1 MSMTGAQLR
10 SAFLD
15 YFGKNGHKIL
25 PSASLVPGNDPT
37 LLFTNAGMVQFKEYF
52 LGLSTADWKRAT
64 TAQRCLRVS
73 GKHNDLENV
82 GYTARHHT
90 LFEMLGNFSFGDYF
104 KKEAIFFGWDFLTRE
119 VGLDGTRMT
128 VSVFREDDEAYDLWH
143 KTMGIPASRIVR
155 FDEKDNFW
163 SMGATG
169 PCGPCSEILYD
180 QGEGVGCGRP
190 GCAVGCDC
198 DRFLE
203 IWNLVFMQ
211 FNQDESGTRTP
222 LPKPS
227 IDTGMGLER
236 LAGVAQ
242 GVTSNYD
249 TDLFRPILDG
259 ISRQCGVPIGKS
271 PALDAAMRVVAD
283 HARAT
288 AFLIADGIV
297 PSNEGR
303 GYVLRRIMRRA
314 LRHGKKLG
322 FDGPFLHRVA
332 GIVVEEFREAYP
344 GLAQSASFV
353 DTVAFQEER
362 RFLETLDAGL
372 RMVEEEFSRMSGGG
386 KVFPGEVAFRLY
398 DTYGFPADL
407 TADLCRERG
416 VALDSAGFEKEM
428 EKQRA
433 QSRVSWKGG
442 EIGTQDAV
450 AGELSRAGISVD
462 FVGYERMES
471 DARVV
476 AVFRQGA
483 RVASAASGEEAELVT
498 DVTPF
503 YGESGGQ
510 AGDTGDVQGDGFT
523 LRVQDTRR
531 VSADQV
537 IHRVKVLSGM
547 LREGQGARLRVDET
561 SRRLTQGN
569 HTATHL
575 LQAALRKI
583 LGTHVKQAG
592 SYVGPDKL
600 RFDFSHFE
608 ALSPETLS
616 AVEEEVNRV
625 VFSPRPVT
633 WESLPY
639 EQAVA
644 AGAMAFFGE
653 KYADIVRMVTV
664 PEVSRELCGGT
675 HVRNTAE
682 IGLFHILSEGA
693 VAAGVR
699 RIEAVTGLPAW
710 RCLREEAG
718 TLHGVARELNVAAP
732 EVPERVRKLSAQIKA
747 LEKALQEAR
756 RRSSR
761 DLVGEILSGAKEVA
775 RGPACF
781 RRGGG
786 DGRRGAARSG
796 RRGEGEALERDPAPG
811 SPGGG
816 TVSSGGRGHP
826 RPHREVLGVRH
837 RPEGGGAG
845 GRRRRRPEGH
855 GPGRRFPRRKSAGS
869 ARLDLYV
876 GMSAP
881 RVYGPHSGGVSR
893 SRVFRYTWTI
903 LLSGSL

>member
-1 MSMTGAQLR
+1 MSMTGEQLR

-25 PSASLVPGNDPT
+25 PGASLVPGNDPT

-52 LGLSTADWKRAT
+52 LGQSTSDWKRAA

-190 GCAVGCDC
+190 VCAAGCDC

-211 FNQDESGTRTP
+211 YNQDESGTRTP

-259 ISRQCGVPIGKS
+259 ISRQCGVPVGKS

-442 EIGTQDAV
+442 EIGTQDAL
-450 AGELSRAGISVD
+450 AGELSRAGVSVD

-510 AGDTGDVQGDGFT
+510 AGDTGDIQGDGFT
-523 LRVQDTRR
+523 LQVQDTRR
-531 VSADQV
+531 VSADRI

-710 RCLREEAG
+710 RRLREEAG
-718 TLHGVARELNVAAP
+718 TLHGMARELNVAAP
-732 EVPERVRKLSAQIKA
+732 ELPERVRKLSAQIKT

-775 RGPACF
+775 GVRRISAEVETMDPAALRDLADAVKGKLASGILLLGAREGERCHLVAGVTPDLTGRF
-781 RRGGG
+781 SASDIVRKAAAAVGGG
-786 DGRRGAARSG
+786 GGGRKDMAQAGGSRI
-796 RRGEGEALERDPAPG
+796 EKLPEALA
-811 SPGGG
+811 
-816 TVSSGGRGHP
+816 
-826 RPHREVLGVRH
+826 
-837 RPEGGGAG
+837 
-845 GRRRRRPEGH
+845 
-855 GPGRRFPRRKSAGS
+855 
-869 ARLDLYV
+869 
-876 GMSAP
+876 
-881 RVYGPHSGGVSR
+881 
-893 SRVFRYTWTI
+893 TI
-903 LLSGSL
+903 ASWE

>member
-37 LLFTNAGMVQFKEYF
+37 LLFTNSGMVQFKEYF
-52 LGLSTADWKRAT
+52 LGMSTADWKRAT

-119 VGLDGTRMT
+119 VGIDGTRMT

-143 KTMGIPASRIVR
+143 KTMGVPASRIVR

-236 LAGVAQ
+236 LAGVVQ

-249 TDLFRPILDG
+249 TDLFRPIVDG
-259 ISRQCGVPIGKS
+259 ISRQCGVPVGKS

-372 RMVEEEFSRMSGGG
+372 RMVEEEFSRMSAGG

-442 EIGTQDAV
+442 EIGAQDAV
-450 AGELSRAGISVD
+450 AGELSRAGISVG
-462 FVGYERMES
+462 FVGYERMET

-476 AVFRQGA
+476 ALFRQGA

-531 VSADQV
+531 MSADQV
-537 IHRVKVLSGM
+537 IHRVKVLSGT
-547 LREGQGARLRVDET
+547 LREGQGVRLRVDET

-575 LQAALRKI
+575 LQAALRNI

-608 ALSPETLS
+608 ALSSETLS
-616 AVEEEVNRV
+616 GVEEEVNRV

-644 AGAMAFFGE
+644 EGAMAFFGE

-718 TLHGVARELNVAAP
+718 TLHGVARELQVAAP
-732 EVPERVRKLSAQIKA
+732 EVPERVRKLSSQIKA

-775 RGPACF
+775 GV
-781 RRGGG
+781 RRVSAEVEAMDAAALRDLADAVKGKLSSGILLLGAREGERCHLVAGVTPDLTGRFSASDIVRKAAALVGGG
-786 DGRRGAARSG
+786 GGGRKDMAQAGGSRVGNLP
-796 RRGEGEALERDPAPG
+796 EALA
-811 SPGGG
+811 SI
-816 TVSSGGRGHP
+816 S
-826 RPHREVLGVRH
+826 
-837 RPEGGGAG
+837 
-845 GRRRRRPEGH
+845 
-855 GPGRRFPRRKSAGS
+855 
-869 ARLDLYV
+869 
-876 GMSAP
+876 
-881 RVYGPHSGGVSR
+881 
-893 SRVFRYTWTI
+893 TWE
-903 LLSGSL
+903 

>member
-1 MSMTGAQLR
+1 MAKTGAQLR
-10 SAFLD
+10 SAFLS
-15 YFGKNGHKIL
+15 YFERHGHKVL

-37 LLFTNAGMVQFKEYF
+37 LLFTNSGMVQFKEYF
-52 LGLSTADWKRAT
+52 LGMASADWKRAA

-119 VGLDGTRMT
+119 VGLDGGRMT

-143 KTMGIPASRIVR
+143 GTMGIPASRIVR

-211 FNQDESGTRTP
+211 FDQDESGTRTP

-236 LAGVAQ
+236 LAAVVQ

-249 TDLFRPILDG
+249 TDLFLPIIGG
-259 ISRQCGVPIGKS
+259 ISRQCGVPSGKS

-344 GLAQSASFV
+344 GLDRSASFI

-372 RMVEEEFSRMSGGG
+372 RMVEEEFSRMSGSR

-416 VALDSAGFEKEM
+416 FDLDSAGFEVEM
-428 EKQRA
+428 ERQRA

-442 EIGTQDAV
+442 EVGAPDAL
-450 AGELSRAGISVD
+450 AGELSRAGVSVD

-476 AVFRQGA
+476 AVFRRGE
-483 RVASAASGEEAELVT
+483 RVASAATGEEAEVVT

-510 AGDTGDVQGDGFT
+510 AGDTGDIRGDGFA
-523 LRVQDTRR
+523 LRVEDTRR

-537 IHRVKVLSGM
+537 VHRVKVLSGT
-547 LREGQGARLRVDET
+547 LREGQEARLRVDES
-561 SRRLTQGN
+561 SRRLTEGN

-575 LQAALRKI
+575 LQAALRRI
-583 LGTHVKQAG
+583 VGTHVQQAG

-608 ALSPETLS
+608 ALSSETLS

-653 KYADIVRMVTV
+653 KYADVVRMVTV

-718 TLHGVARELNVAAP
+718 TLHGLARDLKVAAP
-732 EVPERVRKLSAQIKA
+732 EVPERVRKLAAQIKA

-761 DLVGEILSGAKEVA
+761 DLVGEILSGAREVA
-775 RGPACF
+775 GV
-781 RRGGG
+781 RRVSAEVEAMDAAALRDLADAVKGKLASGILLLGTREGDRCHLVAGVTPDLVGRFSASDIVRKAAALVGGG
-786 DGRRGAARSG
+786 GGGRKDMAQAGGSRV
-796 RRGEGEALERDPAPG
+796 ENLPEALA
-811 SPGGG
+811 SI
-816 TVSSGGRGHP
+816 
-826 RPHREVLGVRH
+826 
-837 RPEGGGAG
+837 
-845 GRRRRRPEGH
+845 
-855 GPGRRFPRRKSAGS
+855 SAWG
-869 ARLDLYV
+869 
-876 GMSAP
+876 
-881 RVYGPHSGGVSR
+881 
-893 SRVFRYTWTI
+893 
-903 LLSGSL
+903 

>member
-1 MSMTGAQLR
+1 MPMTGALLR

-15 YFGKNGHKIL
+15 YFGKNGHKVL
-25 PSASLVPGNDPT
+25 PSASLIPGNDPT
-37 LLFTNAGMVQFKEYF
+37 LLFTNSGMVQFKEYF
-52 LGLSTADWKRAT
+52 LGVSTADWKRAT

-143 KTMGIPASRIVR
+143 KSMGIPASRIVR

-236 LAGVAQ
+236 LAGVVQ

-259 ISRQCGVPIGKS
+259 ISRQCGVPTGKS
-271 PALDAAMRVVAD
+271 PGLDAAMRVVAD

-314 LRHGKKLG
+314 LRYGKKLG

-372 RMVEEEFSRMSGGG
+372 RMVEEEFSRMPGDR
-386 KVFPGEVAFRLY
+386 KVFPGEVAFKLY

-442 EIGTQDAV
+442 EVGAQDAV

-531 VSADQV
+531 VAADQV
-537 IHRVKVLSGM
+537 IHRVKVLSGT
-547 LREGQGARLRVDET
+547 LREGRGARLRVDET
-561 SRRLTQGN
+561 SRRLTEGN

-710 RCLREEAG
+710 RCLREESG
-718 TLHGVARELNVAAP
+718 TLRGLARELNVAAP
-732 EVPERVRKLSAQIKA
+732 EVPERVRKYSAQIKA

-761 DLVGEILSGAKEVA
+761 DLVGEILSGAKEIAGVRRVSADVESMDAAALRDLADAVKGKLSSGIVLLGTREGERCHLVA
-775 RGPACF
+775 GVTPDLTGRFSASDIV
-781 RRGGG
+781 RKAAALVGGG
-786 DGRRGAARSG
+786 GGGRKDMAQAGGSHV
-796 RRGEGEALERDPAPG
+796 EHLPEALA
-811 SPGGG
+811 SI
-816 TVSSGGRGHP
+816 S
-826 RPHREVLGVRH
+826 
-837 RPEGGGAG
+837 
-845 GRRRRRPEGH
+845 
-855 GPGRRFPRRKSAGS
+855 
-869 ARLDLYV
+869 
-876 GMSAP
+876 
-881 RVYGPHSGGVSR
+881 
-893 SRVFRYTWTI
+893 TWE
-903 LLSGSL
+903 

>member
-10 SAFLD
+10 SAFLE

-25 PSASLVPGNDPT
+25 PSASLVPTNDPT
-37 LLFTNAGMVQFKEYF
+37 LLFTNSGMVQFKEYF
-52 LGLSTADWKRAT
+52 LGQSAADWKRAT

-128 VSVFREDDEAYDLWH
+128 VSVFREDDDAYDLWH

-211 FNQDESGTRTP
+211 FNQDESGTRTA

-236 LAGVAQ
+236 LAGVVQ

-259 ISRQCGVPIGKS
+259 ISRQCGVPVGTS

-386 KVFPGEVAFRLY
+386 KVFPGEVAFKLY

-428 EKQRA
+428 ERQRA

-442 EIGTQDAV
+442 EIGAQDAV

-476 AVFRQGA
+476 AVFRQGE
-483 RVASAASGEEAELVT
+483 RVSSAAEGEEADLVT

-510 AGDTGDVQGDGFT
+510 AGDTGDALGDGFA

-531 VSADQV
+531 VSADKV
-537 IHRVKVLSGM
+537 IHRVKILSGT
-547 LREGQGARLRVDET
+547 LREGQEARLRVDET

-575 LQAALRKI
+575 LQAALRKV

-664 PEVSRELCGGT
+664 AEVSRELCGGT

-710 RCLREEAG
+710 RVLREEAG
-718 TLHGVARELNVAAP
+718 TLHDVARELKVAAP
-732 EVPERVRKLSAQIKA
+732 EVPDRVRKLAAQIKA
-747 LEKALQEAR
+747 SEKALQEAR

-775 RGPACF
+775 GVRRVAAEVEAMDAAALRDLADAVKGKLSSGILLLGAREGERCHLVAGVTPDLTGRFSASDIV
-781 RRGGG
+781 RKAAAVVGGGGGGRKDMAQAGGSRGGNLP
-786 DGRRGAARSG
+786 
-796 RRGEGEALERDPAPG
+796 EALA
-811 SPGGG
+811 SI
-816 TVSSGGRGHP
+816 S
-826 RPHREVLGVRH
+826 
-837 RPEGGGAG
+837 
-845 GRRRRRPEGH
+845 
-855 GPGRRFPRRKSAGS
+855 
-869 ARLDLYV
+869 
-876 GMSAP
+876 
-881 RVYGPHSGGVSR
+881 
-893 SRVFRYTWTI
+893 TWE
-903 LLSGSL
+903 

>member
-1 MSMTGAQLR
+1 MSMTGAKLR
-10 SAFLD
+10 SAFLE

-25 PSASLVPGNDPT
+25 PGGSLVPTNDPT

-52 LGLSTADWKRAT
+52 LGQSTADWKRAA

-128 VSVFREDDEAYDLWH
+128 VSVFREDEEAYDLWH

-155 FDEKDNFW
+155 FDEEDNFW

-190 GCAVGCDC
+190 GCAAGCDC

-236 LAGVAQ
+236 LAAVVQ

-259 ISRQCGVPIGKS
+259 ISRQCGVPIGQS

-288 AFLIADGIV
+288 AFLISDGIV

-332 GIVVEEFREAYP
+332 GVVVEEFREAYP
-344 GLAQSASFV
+344 ELAQSASFI

-372 RMVEEEFSRMSGGG
+372 RMVEEEFSRMSGDRN
-386 KVFPGEVAFRLY
+386 VFPGEVAFKLY

-442 EIGTQDAV
+442 EVGAQDAL
-450 AGELSRAGISVD
+450 AGELSRAGISVG

-476 AVFRQGA
+476 ALFRQGV
-483 RVASAASGEEAELVT
+483 RVASVASGEEAELVT

-510 AGDTGDVQGDGFT
+510 VGDTGDVQGDGFA
-523 LRVQDTRR
+523 LRVEDTRR

-537 IHRVKVLSGM
+537 IHRVKVLSGA
-547 LREGQGARLRVDET
+547 LGEGQAARLRVDEP
-561 SRRLTQGN
+561 SRRLTEGN

-653 KYADIVRMVTV
+653 KYTDIVRMVTV

-718 TLHGVARELNVAAP
+718 TLHDVARELKVAAP

-761 DLVGEILSGAKEVA
+761 DLVGEVLSGAKEVA
-775 RGPACF
+775 GV
-781 RRGGG
+781 RRVSAEVEAMDAAALRDLADAVKGKLSSGILLLGTREGERCHLVAGVTSDLTGRFSASDIVRKAAALVGGG
-786 DGRRGAARSG
+786 GGGRKDMAQAGGSRVGNLP
-796 RRGEGEALERDPAPG
+796 EALA
-811 SPGGG
+811 SI
-816 TVSSGGRGHP
+816 SSW
-826 RPHREVLGVRH
+826 E
-837 RPEGGGAG
+837 
-845 GRRRRRPEGH
+845 
-855 GPGRRFPRRKSAGS
+855 
-869 ARLDLYV
+869 
-876 GMSAP
+876 
-881 RVYGPHSGGVSR
+881 
-893 SRVFRYTWTI
+893 
-903 LLSGSL
+903 

>member
-10 SAFLD
+10 SAFLE

-25 PSASLVPGNDPT
+25 PSASLVPTNDPT
-37 LLFTNAGMVQFKEYF
+37 LLFTNSGMVQFKEYF
-52 LGLSTADWKRAT
+52 LGQSAADWKRAT

-128 VSVFREDDEAYDLWH
+128 VSVFREDDDAYDLWH
-143 KTMGIPASRIVR
+143 KTMGIPASRVVR

-236 LAGVAQ
+236 LAGVVQ

-259 ISRQCGVPIGKS
+259 ISRQSGVPIGKS
-271 PALDAAMRVVAD
+271 PGLDAAMRVVAD

-322 FDGPFLHRVA
+322 FDGPFLHRIA
-332 GIVVEEFREAYP
+332 EIVVEEFREAYP
-344 GLAQSASFV
+344 GLAQSASFI

-372 RMVEEEFSRMSGGG
+372 RMVEEEFSRMSGGR
-386 KVFPGEVAFRLY
+386 KIFPGEVAFKLY

-416 VALDSAGFEKEM
+416 VALDAAGFEKEM

-442 EIGTQDAV
+442 EVGAQDAL
-450 AGELSRAGISVD
+450 AGELSRAGISVN

-476 AVFRQGA
+476 AIFRQGA
-483 RVASAASGEEAELVT
+483 RVATAASGEEAELVT

-510 AGDTGDVQGDGFT
+510 AGDTGDVQGDGFA

-537 IHRVKVLSGM
+537 IHRVKVLSGT
-547 LREGQGARLRVDET
+547 LREGQWARLRVDET
-561 SRRLTQGN
+561 SRRLTEGN

-653 KYADIVRMVTV
+653 KYADIVRMVSV

-718 TLHGVARELNVAAP
+718 TLHSVARELKVAAP
-732 EVPERVRKLSAQIKA
+732 EVPERVRKFSAQIKA

-775 RGPACF
+775 GV
-781 RRGGG
+781 RRVFAEVEAMDAAALRDLADAVKGKLSSGILLLGAREGERCHLVAGVTADLTGRFSASDIVRKAAALVGGG
-786 DGRRGAARSG
+786 GGGRKDMAQAGGSRV
-796 RRGEGEALERDPAPG
+796 EHLPEALA
-811 SPGGG
+811 SI
-816 TVSSGGRGHP
+816 S
-826 RPHREVLGVRH
+826 
-837 RPEGGGAG
+837 
-845 GRRRRRPEGH
+845 
-855 GPGRRFPRRKSAGS
+855 
-869 ARLDLYV
+869 
-876 GMSAP
+876 
-881 RVYGPHSGGVSR
+881 
-893 SRVFRYTWTI
+893 TWE
-903 LLSGSL
+903 

>member
-37 LLFTNAGMVQFKEYF
+37 LLFTNSGMVQFKEYF
-52 LGLSTADWKRAT
+52 LGMSTADWKRAT

-119 VGLDGTRMT
+119 VGIDGTRMT

-143 KTMGIPASRIVR
+143 KTMGVPASRIVR

-236 LAGVAQ
+236 LAGVVQ

-249 TDLFRPILDG
+249 TDLFRPIVDG
-259 ISRQCGVPIGKS
+259 ISRQCGVPVGKS

-372 RMVEEEFSRMSGGG
+372 RMVEEEFSRMSAGG

-442 EIGTQDAV
+442 EIGAQDAV
-450 AGELSRAGISVD
+450 AGELSRAGISVG

-476 AVFRQGA
+476 ALFRQGA

-531 VSADQV
+531 MSADQV
-537 IHRVKVLSGM
+537 VHRVKVLSGT
-547 LREGQGARLRVDET
+547 LREGQGVRLRVDET

-608 ALSPETLS
+608 ALSSETLS

-718 TLHGVARELNVAAP
+718 TLHGVARELQVAAP
-732 EVPERVRKLSAQIKA
+732 EVPERVRKLSSQIKA

-775 RGPACF
+775 GV
-781 RRGGG
+781 RRVSAEVEAMDAAALRDLADAVKGKLSSGILLLGAREGERCHLVAGVTPDLTGRFSASDIVRKAAALVGGG
-786 DGRRGAARSG
+786 GGGRKDMAQAGGSRIEKLA
-796 RRGEGEALERDPAPG
+796 EALA
-811 SPGGG
+811 
-816 TVSSGGRGHP
+816 TI
-826 RPHREVLGVRH
+826 
-837 RPEGGGAG
+837 
-845 GRRRRRPEGH
+845 
-855 GPGRRFPRRKSAGS
+855 SA
-869 ARLDLYV
+869 
-876 GMSAP
+876 
-881 RVYGPHSGGVSR
+881 
-893 SRVFRYTWTI
+893 WE
-903 LLSGSL
+903 

>member
-25 PSASLVPGNDPT
+25 PSASLVPGNDAT

-52 LGLSTADWKRAT
+52 LGMSTADWKRAT

-119 VGLDGTRMT
+119 VGIDGTRMT

-143 KTMGIPASRIVR
+143 KTMGVPASRIVR

-236 LAGVAQ
+236 LAGVVQ

-249 TDLFRPILDG
+249 TDLFRPIVDG
-259 ISRQCGVPIGKS
+259 ISRQCGVPVGKS

-372 RMVEEEFSRMSGGG
+372 RMVEEEFSRMSAGG

-442 EIGTQDAV
+442 EIGAQDAV

-476 AVFRQGA
+476 ALFRQGA

-531 VSADQV
+531 MSADQV
-537 IHRVKVLSGM
+537 IHRVKVLSGT

-608 ALSPETLS
+608 ALSSETLS

-718 TLHGVARELNVAAP
+718 TLHGVARELQVAAP
-732 EVPERVRKLSAQIKA
+732 EVPERVRKLSSQIKA

-775 RGPACF
+775 GV
-781 RRGGG
+781 RRVSAEVEAMDAAALRDLADAVKGKLSSGILLLGAREGERCHLVAGVTPDLTGRFSASDIVRKAAALVGGG
-786 DGRRGAARSG
+786 GGGRKDMAQAGGSRVGNLP
-796 RRGEGEALERDPAPG
+796 EALA
-811 SPGGG
+811 SI
-816 TVSSGGRGHP
+816 S
-826 RPHREVLGVRH
+826 
-837 RPEGGGAG
+837 
-845 GRRRRRPEGH
+845 
-855 GPGRRFPRRKSAGS
+855 
-869 ARLDLYV
+869 
-876 GMSAP
+876 
-881 RVYGPHSGGVSR
+881 
-893 SRVFRYTWTI
+893 TWE
-903 LLSGSL
+903 

>member
-37 LLFTNAGMVQFKEYF
+37 LLFTNSGMVQFKEYF
-52 LGLSTADWKRAT
+52 LGMSTADWKRAT

-119 VGLDGTRMT
+119 VGIDGTRMT

-143 KTMGIPASRIVR
+143 KTMGVPASRIVR

-236 LAGVAQ
+236 LAGVVQ

-249 TDLFRPILDG
+249 TDLFRPIVDG
-259 ISRQCGVPIGKS
+259 ISRQCGVPVGKS

-372 RMVEEEFSRMSGGG
+372 RMVEEEFSRMSAGG

-442 EIGTQDAV
+442 EIGAQDAV

-531 VSADQV
+531 MSADQV
-537 IHRVKVLSGM
+537 IHRVKVLSGT
-547 LREGQGARLRVDET
+547 LREGQGVRLRVDET

-608 ALSPETLS
+608 ALSSETLS

-718 TLHGVARELNVAAP
+718 TLHGVARELQVAAP
-732 EVPERVRKLSAQIKA
+732 EVPERVRKLSSQIKA

-775 RGPACF
+775 GV
-781 RRGGG
+781 RRVSAEVEAMDAAALRDLADAVKGKLSSGILLLGAREGERCHLVAGVTPDLTGRFSASDIVRKAAALVGGG
-786 DGRRGAARSG
+786 GGGRKDMAQAGGSRVGNLP
-796 RRGEGEALERDPAPG
+796 EALA
-811 SPGGG
+811 SI
-816 TVSSGGRGHP
+816 S
-826 RPHREVLGVRH
+826 
-837 RPEGGGAG
+837 
-845 GRRRRRPEGH
+845 
-855 GPGRRFPRRKSAGS
+855 
-869 ARLDLYV
+869 
-876 GMSAP
+876 
-881 RVYGPHSGGVSR
+881 
-893 SRVFRYTWTI
+893 TWE
-903 LLSGSL
+903 

>member
-52 LGLSTADWKRAT
+52 LGLSTADWKRAA

-211 FNQDESGTRTP
+211 FNQDESGTRIP

-236 LAGVAQ
+236 LAGVVQ
-242 GVTSNYD
+242 GVISNYD
-249 TDLFRPILDG
+249 TDLFLPIVDG
-259 ISRQCGVPIGKS
+259 ISRQCGVPVGKS

-322 FDGPFLHRVA
+322 FDGPFLHRIA

-386 KVFPGEVAFRLY
+386 KVFPGEVAFKLY

-428 EKQRA
+428 EKQRV

-450 AGELSRAGISVD
+450 AGELSRVGISVD
-462 FVGYERMES
+462 FVGYERMAS

-483 RVASAASGEEAELVT
+483 RVASAASGEEVELVT

-537 IHRVKVLSGM
+537 IHRVKVLSGT
-547 LREGQGARLRVDET
+547 LREGQPVRLRVDET

-608 ALSPETLS
+608 ALSSETLFS
-616 AVEEEVNRV
+616 VEEEVNRV

-775 RGPACF
+775 GV
-781 RRGGG
+781 RRVSSEVEAMDAAALRDLADAVKGKLSSGILLLGAREEERCHLVAGVTPDLTGRFSASDIVRRAAALVGGG
-786 DGRRGAARSG
+786 GGGRKDMAQAGGSRVGTLP
-796 RRGEGEALERDPAPG
+796 EALA
-811 SPGGG
+811 SI
-816 TVSSGGRGHP
+816 
-826 RPHREVLGVRH
+826 
-837 RPEGGGAG
+837 
-845 GRRRRRPEGH
+845 
-855 GPGRRFPRRKSAGS
+855 F
-869 ARLDLYV
+869 
-876 GMSAP
+876 
-881 RVYGPHSGGVSR
+881 
-893 SRVFRYTWTI
+893 TWE
-903 LLSGSL
+903 

>member
-37 LLFTNAGMVQFKEYF
+37 LLFTNSGMVQFKEYF
-52 LGLSTADWKRAT
+52 LGMSTADWKRAT

-119 VGLDGTRMT
+119 VGIDGTRMT

-143 KTMGIPASRIVR
+143 KTMGVPASRIVR

-236 LAGVAQ
+236 LAGVVQ

-249 TDLFRPILDG
+249 TDLFRPIVDG
-259 ISRQCGVPIGKS
+259 ISRQCGVPVGKS

-372 RMVEEEFSRMSGGG
+372 RMVEEEFSRMSAGG

-442 EIGTQDAV
+442 EIGAQDAV

-476 AVFRQGA
+476 ALFRQGA

-531 VSADQV
+531 MSADQV
-537 IHRVKVLSGM
+537 VHRVKVLSGT
-547 LREGQGARLRVDET
+547 LREGQGVRLRVDET

-575 LQAALRKI
+575 LQAALRNI

-608 ALSPETLS
+608 ALSSETLS

-718 TLHGVARELNVAAP
+718 TLHGVARELQVAAP
-732 EVPERVRKLSAQIKA
+732 EVPERVRKLSSQIKA

-775 RGPACF
+775 GV
-781 RRGGG
+781 RRVSAEVEAMDAAALRDLADAVKGKLSSGILLLGAREGERCHLVAGVTPDLTGRFSASDIVRKAAALVGGG
-786 DGRRGAARSG
+786 GGGRKDMAQAGGSRVGNLP
-796 RRGEGEALERDPAPG
+796 EALA
-811 SPGGG
+811 SI
-816 TVSSGGRGHP
+816 S
-826 RPHREVLGVRH
+826 
-837 RPEGGGAG
+837 
-845 GRRRRRPEGH
+845 
-855 GPGRRFPRRKSAGS
+855 
-869 ARLDLYV
+869 
-876 GMSAP
+876 
-881 RVYGPHSGGVSR
+881 
-893 SRVFRYTWTI
+893 TWE
-903 LLSGSL
+903 

>member
-10 SAFLD
+10 SAFLG

-52 LGLSTADWKRAT
+52 LGVSTADWKRAA

-143 KTMGIPASRIVR
+143 KTVGIPASRIVR

-211 FNQDESGTRTP
+211 FNQDESGKRTP

-236 LAGVAQ
+236 LAGVVQ

-259 ISRQCGVPIGKS
+259 ISRQCGVPVGKS

-322 FDGPFLHRVA
+322 FEGPFLHRVA
-332 GIVVEEFREAYP
+332 GTVVEEFREAYP

-372 RMVEEEFSRMSGGG
+372 RMVEEVLSRMPGSD
-386 KVFPGEVAFRLY
+386 KVFPGAVAFKLY

-428 EKQRA
+428 EKQRT

-442 EIGTQDAV
+442 EIGAQDAV

-483 RVASAASGEEAELVT
+483 RVASAALGEEAELVT

-510 AGDTGDVQGDGFT
+510 AGDTGDVQGEGFT
-523 LRVQDTRR
+523 LRVQDTRK

-537 IHRVKVLSGM
+537 IHRVKVLSGT
-547 LREGQGARLRVDET
+547 LREGQAARLRVDEA

-592 SYVGPDKL
+592 SYVGADKL

-682 IGLFHILSEGA
+682 IGLFRILSEGA

-718 TLHGVARELNVAAP
+718 TLHVMARELKVAAP

-775 RGPACF
+775 GV
-781 RRGGG
+781 RRVSAEVEAMDAAALRDLADAVKGKLSSGILLLGAREGERCHLVAGVTPDLTGRFSASDIVRKAAALVGGG
-786 DGRRGAARSG
+786 GGGRKDMAQAGGSRVGNLP
-796 RRGEGEALERDPAPG
+796 EALA
-811 SPGGG
+811 SI
-816 TVSSGGRGHP
+816 S
-826 RPHREVLGVRH
+826 
-837 RPEGGGAG
+837 
-845 GRRRRRPEGH
+845 
-855 GPGRRFPRRKSAGS
+855 
-869 ARLDLYV
+869 
-876 GMSAP
+876 
-881 RVYGPHSGGVSR
+881 
-893 SRVFRYTWTI
+893 TWE
-903 LLSGSL
+903 

>member
-1 MSMTGAQLR
+1 MSMTGAHLR

-15 YFGKNGHKIL
+15 YFGRNGHKIL
-25 PSASLVPGNDPT
+25 PGASLVPSNDPT

-52 LGLSTADWKRAT
+52 LGQSTADWKRAA

-143 KTMGIPASRIVR
+143 KTMGIPASRVVR

-169 PCGPCSEILYD
+169 PCGPCSEILFE

-236 LAGVAQ
+236 LAAVVQ
-242 GVTSNYD
+242 GVTSNYE
-249 TDLFRPILDG
+249 TDLFRPVLDG
-259 ISRQCGVPIGKS
+259 ISRQCRVPVGKS

-344 GLAQSASFV
+344 GLSQSASFV

-372 RMVEEEFSRMSGGG
+372 RMVEEEFSRMSGGD
-386 KVFPGEVAFRLY
+386 KVFPGEVAFKLY

-416 VALDSAGFEKEM
+416 VTLDSAGFEKEM
-428 EKQRA
+428 EKQRV
-433 QSRVSWKGG
+433 QSRVAWKGG
-442 EIGTQDAV
+442 EIGAQDAV
-450 AGELSRAGISVD
+450 AGELSRAGITVD

-476 AVFRQGA
+476 AIFRQGA
-483 RVASAASGEEAELVT
+483 RGASAASGEDADLVT
-498 DVTPF
+498 
-503 YGESGGQ
+503 
-510 AGDTGDVQGDGFT
+510 
-523 LRVQDTRR
+523 
-531 VSADQV
+531 ADQI
-537 IHRVKVLSGM
+537 IHRVKVLTGT
-547 LREGQGARLRVDET
+547 LREGQEARLRVDEA

-675 HVRNTAE
+675 HVRDTAE
-682 IGLFHILSEGA
+682 VGLFRILSEGA

-710 RCLREEAG
+710 RFLREEAG
-718 TLHGVARELNVAAP
+718 VLHGVARELKVAAP
-732 EVPERVRKLSAQIKA
+732 EVPERVRKLSAQIKT

-761 DLVGEILSGAKEVA
+761 DLVGEILSGAKEVS
-775 RGPACF
+775 GI
-781 RRGGG
+781 RRVSAEVEAMDAAALRDLADAVKGKLSSGILLLGTREGERCHLVAGVTPDLTGRFSASDIVRKAAAMVGGG
-786 DGRRGAARSG
+786 GGGRKDMAQAGGSRV
-796 RRGEGEALERDPAPG
+796 EHLPEALA
-811 SPGGG
+811 SI
-816 TVSSGGRGHP
+816 
-826 RPHREVLGVRH
+826 
-837 RPEGGGAG
+837 
-845 GRRRRRPEGH
+845 
-855 GPGRRFPRRKSAGS
+855 F
-869 ARLDLYV
+869 
-876 GMSAP
+876 
-881 RVYGPHSGGVSR
+881 
-893 SRVFRYTWTI
+893 TWE
-903 LLSGSL
+903 